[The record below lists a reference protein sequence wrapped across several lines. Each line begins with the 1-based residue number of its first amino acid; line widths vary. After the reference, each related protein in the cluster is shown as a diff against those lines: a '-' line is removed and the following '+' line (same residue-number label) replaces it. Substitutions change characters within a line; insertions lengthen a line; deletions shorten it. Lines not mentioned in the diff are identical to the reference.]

1 MKNHWFKR
9 IAAAAT
15 AALLALS
22 LTACGGGTSSSGTS
36 SAGGSSDS
44 KSDSSSTSSS
54 ADTSSASQ
62 DSATGEDVTIR
73 ITWWG
78 GQARHE
84 YTQKI
89 LDLYTEQHPN
99 VKFEAVPSGWDGY
112 FEKLATDTATGGMPD
127 IVQMDYLYIA
137 TYANNNSLT
146 DLNEYINDGTIQ
158 VSDLDE
164 ALLGS
169 GQINGKTVGIPLCSG
184 LIALSYNPGV
194 LEEAGVEVPSADW
207 TWEQFAEISKTIKEK
222 TGKYSFDGQPV
233 TDTNFFN
240 YWVRDRGEKL
250 FADDNKSLGFED
262 DAITSEFFQYWFDLI
277 NIGAVPNP
285 DEYEQI
291 ATLGKEASPV
301 ITNDAA
307 FRQDWTNFT
316 SIAAAAGNDTLKML
330 PPPTDGTN
338 DKALWNKPGMFLC
351 IAETSKV
358 KKECAEFI
366 NWFLNSEEANDIM
379 LGERGIPSSATIRDY
394 LINSGKL
401 SPQQIDMF
409 NFATDMADY
418 CGEVP
423 APDPAGIS
431 EINTAFKDIAYS
443 VFYGQTTPEDA
454 AKQFREEAN
463 QILAANN

>member
-1 MKNHWFKR
+1 MKLFLRRVLPLMLGLVMTLSMAACGSSGNETNQPSANAPEGT
-9 IAAAAT
+9 AAAEAP
-15 AALLALS
+15 AA
-22 LTACGGGTSSSGTS
+22 SG
-36 SAGGSSDS
+36 
-44 KSDSSSTSSS
+44 
-54 ADTSSASQ
+54 
-62 DSATGEDVTIR
+62 EENVTIR

-89 LDLYTEQHPN
+89 LDTYTSLHPN
-99 VKFEAVPSGWDGY
+99 VTFEAVPSGWDGY

-137 TYANNNSLT
+137 TYANNNSLH
-146 DLNEYINDGTIQ
+146 DMSEYIDNGTIQ

-169 GQINGKTVGIPLCSG
+169 GQINGKTVGIPVSSS
-184 LIALSYNPGV
+184 LIAFSYNPQV
-194 LEEAGVEVPSADW
+194 LQEAGVEVPTADW
-207 TWEQFAEISKTIKEK
+207 TWDEFAEMSKAIVEK

-240 YWVRDRGEKL
+240 YWLRDHGAKL
-250 FADDNKSLGFED
+250 FADDYKSLGYED
-262 DAITSEFFQYWFDLI
+262 DALTADFFQYWMDLI
-277 NIGAVPNP
+277 EIGAVPNP

-316 SIAAAAGNDTLKML
+316 GIAAAAGNDTLKML
-330 PPPTDGTN
+330 PPPNSGTN
-338 DKALWNKPGMFLC
+338 NQALWNKPGMFLC
-351 IAETSKV
+351 VAETSKV
-358 KKECAEFI
+358 KDECAKFI
-366 NWFLNSEEANDIM
+366 DWFLNSKEANDIM
-379 LGERGIPSSATIRDY
+379 LGERGIPSSAAVRDY
-394 LINSGKL
+394 LANSGKL
-401 SPQQIDMF
+401 SAQQIDMF
-409 NFATDMADY
+409 NLATDMADY

-431 EINTAFKDIAYS
+431 EVNSVFKDIAYS

-454 AKQFREEAN
+454 AAQFRTEAN
-463 QILAANN
+463 RILSENN